1 MSPDRV
7 WQMFQSIGLAW
18 TAVEMGRAGTISIK
32 QRSIRPLAVE
42 SVAQAG
48 SWAAGA
54 AGFKAG
60 GKLGAIVGL
69 KTGPGMLVT
78 AAVGACIG
86 GLAGYV
92 GAKRVADATLPEDL
106 HAAMTRATAS
116 VPSRDEIRAR
126 LDRLRRRTSA

>member
-1 MSPDRV
+1 
-7 WQMFQSIGLAW
+7 MFQSIGLAW
-18 TAVEMGRAGTISIK
+18 TAAEMGRAGTISARQK
-32 QRSIRPLAVE
+32 SIRPLAVE

-60 GKLGAIVGL
+60 GKLGAMVGL

-78 AAVGACIG
+78 AAMGACIG

-106 HAAMTRATAS
+106 NRAVARAADS
-116 VPSRDEIRAR
+116 VPSREEIRAR
-126 LDRLRRRTSA
+126 LDRLRRRTDD

>member
-7 WQMFQSIGLAW
+7 WQLCQSIGLAW
-18 TAVEMGRAGTISIK
+18 TAVEMGRAGTVSVRRK
-32 QRSIRPLAVE
+32 SVRPLAVE

-92 GAKRVADATLPEDL
+92 GAKRVADAALPDDL
-106 HAAMTRATAS
+106 VAAM
-116 VPSRDEIRAR
+116 VPLRSALAR
-126 LDRLRRRTSA
+126 SRRTTSD

>member
-7 WQMFQSIGLAW
+7 SQVFQNLGLAW
-18 TAVEMGRAGTISIK
+18 TALEMSRAGTVSVK

-60 GKLGAIVGL
+60 GKLGAMVGL

-78 AAVGACIG
+78 AAMGACVG

-92 GAKRVADATLPEDL
+92 GAKRFADATLPEDL
-106 HAAMTRATAS
+106 GRAAARAVEA
-116 VPSRDEIRAR
+116 VPSREEIRER
-126 LDRLRRRTSA
+126 LERMRRRTSD

>member
-7 WQMFQSIGLAW
+7 WQMFQGIGLAW
-18 TAVEMGRAGTISIK
+18 TAVEVGRAGTISIRRK
-32 QRSIRPLAVE
+32 SVRPLAVE
-42 SVAQAG
+42 SMAQAG

-60 GKLGAIVGL
+60 GNLGAIVGL

-106 HAAMTRATAS
+106 NRAMARATAA
-116 VPSRDEIRAR
+116 VPSRAEIRER
-126 LDRLRRRTSA
+126 LERLRRRTSD

>member
-7 WQMFQSIGLAW
+7 WQVFQSIGLAW
-18 TAVEMGRAGTISIK
+18 TAVEMGRAGTISIRRK
-32 QRSIRPLAVE
+32 SVRPLAVE

-69 KTGPGMLVT
+69 KSGPGMLVT
-78 AAVGACIG
+78 AAVGACVG

-106 HAAMTRATAS
+106 GRAMARATAT
-116 VPSRDEIRAR
+116 VPSRAEIRER
-126 LDRLRRRTSA
+126 LDRLRRRAPD

>member
-7 WQMFQSIGLAW
+7 WQVFQSIGLGW
-18 TAVEMGRAGTISIK
+18 TAIEMGRAGADSAK
-32 QRSIRPLAVE
+32 RKSIRPLAVE

-60 GKLGAIVGL
+60 GKLGAIIGL

-78 AAVGACIG
+78 AAMGACIG

-92 GAKRVADATLPEDL
+92 GAKRVADETLPDDL
-106 HAAMTRATAS
+106 NRAFARAVAS
-116 VPSRDEIRAR
+116 VRAR
-126 LDRLRRRTSA
+126 RTRDRA

>member
-7 WQMFQSIGLAW
+7 WQVFQSIGLAW
-18 TAVEMGRAGTISIK
+18 TAVEMGRAGATSSRQK
-32 QRSIRPLAVE
+32 SIRPLAVE

-69 KTGPGMLVT
+69 KTGPGVLVT

-92 GAKRVADATLPEDL
+92 GAKRVANATLPEDL
-106 HAAMTRATAS
+106 NGAVVRAAES

-126 LDRLRRRTSA
+126 LDRLRRRSWD

>member
-7 WQMFQSIGLAW
+7 WQMMQSIGLAW
-18 TAVEMGRAGTISIK
+18 TAVEMGRAGTISVK
-32 QRSIRPLAVE
+32 QKSIRPLAVE

-60 GKLGAIVGL
+60 GKLGALVGV

-92 GAKRVADATLPEDL
+92 GAKRVADATLPDDL
-106 HAAMTRATAS
+106 DETLIRAVEA
-116 VPSRDEIRAR
+116 VPSREEIRDR
-126 LDRLRRRTSA
+126 LERLRRRTSD

>member
-7 WQMFQSIGLAW
+7 WQVFQSIGLAW
-18 TAVEMGRAGTISIK
+18 TAVEMGRAGTISMK
-32 QRSIRPLAVE
+32 QKSIRPLAVE

-60 GKLGAIVGL
+60 CKLGAIVGL

-78 AAVGACIG
+78 AALGACVG

-92 GAKRVADATLPEDL
+92 GARRVADATLPEDL
-106 HAAMTRATAS
+106 NAAMTRATDS
-116 VPSRDEIRAR
+116 VPSREEIRAR
-126 LDRLRRRTSA
+126 LDRLRGRTSA

>member
-7 WQMFQSIGLAW
+7 WQVFQGIGLAW
-18 TAVEMGRAGTISIK
+18 TAVEVGRAGTIGVRRKSV
-32 QRSIRPLAVE
+32 RPLAVE

-106 HAAMTRATAS
+106 NRAMTRAVEA
-116 VPSRDEIRAR
+116 VPSRAEIRER
-126 LDRLRRRTSA
+126 LDRLRRRASD

>member
-7 WQMFQSIGLAW
+7 WQLFQSVGLAW
-18 TAVEMGRAGTISIK
+18 TAVEMGRAGADSAK
-32 QRSIRPLAVE
+32 RKSIRPLAVE

-48 SWAAGA
+48 SWAAGI

-60 GKLGAIVGL
+60 GKLGALVGL

-78 AAVGACIG
+78 AAMGACIG

-92 GAKRVADATLPEDL
+92 GAKRVADETLPEDL
-106 HAAMTRATAS
+106 QAAASRAMAG
-116 VPSRDEIRAR
+116 
-126 LDRLRRRTSA
+126 LRRRV

>member
-1 MSPDRV
+1 MSPDRI
-7 WQMFQSIGLAW
+7 WQVLQSFGMAW
-18 TAVEMGRAGTISIK
+18 TAVEVGRAGRISFRQK
-32 QRSIRPLAVE
+32 SIRPLAVE

-48 SWAAGA
+48 AFAAGA

-69 KTGPGMLVT
+69 KTGPGMLAT
-78 AAVGACIG
+78 AAIGACIG

-106 HAAMTRATAS
+106 GRAMARATGA
-116 VPSRDEIRAR
+116 VPSREEIRER
-126 LDRLRRRTSA
+126 LDRLRRRTSD

>member
-7 WQMFQSIGLAW
+7 WQVFQSIGLAW
-18 TAVEMGRAGTISIK
+18 TAVEMGRAGSDSIK
-32 QRSIRPLAVE
+32 RKSIRPLAVE

-69 KTGPGMLVT
+69 KTGPGVLVT

-92 GAKRVADATLPEDL
+92 GAKRVANATLPEDL
-106 HAAMTRATAS
+106 NGAVVRAAES

-126 LDRLRRRTSA
+126 LDRLRRRSWD

>member
-7 WQMFQSIGLAW
+7 WQVFQSIGLAW
-18 TAVEMGRAGTISIK
+18 TAVEMGRAGSDSIK
-32 QRSIRPLAVE
+32 RKSIRPLAVE

-69 KTGPGMLVT
+69 KTGPGVLVT

-92 GAKRVADATLPEDL
+92 GAKRVADATLPQDL
-106 HAAMTRATAS
+106 NGAVARAVES

-126 LDRLRRRTSA
+126 LDRLRRRSSD

>member
-7 WQMFQSIGLAW
+7 WQMMQSIGLAW
-18 TAVEMGRAGTISIK
+18 TAVEMGRAGTVSVK
-32 QRSIRPLAVE
+32 HKSIRPLAVE

-60 GKLGAIVGL
+60 GKLGALVGL
-69 KTGPGMLVT
+69 KTGPGVLVT
-78 AAVGACIG
+78 AAMGACIG

-92 GAKRVADATLPEDL
+92 GAKRIADETLPEDL
-106 HAAMTRATAS
+106 NGAVTRAVEA
-116 VPSRDEIRAR
+116 VPSREEIRDR
-126 LDRLRRRTSA
+126 LERLRRRTAD

>member
-7 WQMFQSIGLAW
+7 WQMFQSLGLAW
-18 TAVEMGRAGTISIK
+18 TAVEMGRAGTISAK
-32 QRSIRPLAVE
+32 QKSIRPLAVE

-92 GAKRVADATLPEDL
+92 GAKRVAEETLPDDL
-106 HAAMTRATAS
+106 NRAFA
-116 VPSRDEIRAR
+116 RAVETVR
-126 LDRLRRRTSA
+126 TRRTRDRA

>member
-1 MSPDRV
+1 MSLDRV
-7 WQMFQSIGLAW
+7 WQVFQTIGLAW
-18 TAVEMGRAGTISIK
+18 TAVEMGRAGTVSVK
-32 QRSIRPLAVE
+32 QKSIRPLAVE

-60 GKLGAIVGL
+60 GKLGALVGL
-69 KTGPGMLVT
+69 KTGPGVLVT

-106 HAAMTRATAS
+106 HVVMTRAVDA
-116 VPSRDEIRAR
+116 VPSREEIQGR
-126 LDRLRRRTSA
+126 LDRLRRRTSY

>member
-7 WQMFQSIGLAW
+7 WQLCQSIGLAW
-18 TAVEMGRAGTISIK
+18 TAVEMGRAGTVSARRK
-32 QRSIRPLAVE
+32 SVRPLAVE

-106 HAAMTRATAS
+106 NRAMARAAEA
-116 VPSRDEIRAR
+116 VPSRADIRQR
-126 LDRLRRRTSA
+126 LDRLRRRASD

>member
-7 WQMFQSIGLAW
+7 WQVFQSIGLAW
-18 TAVEMGRAGTISIK
+18 TAVEMGRAGTVSIK
-32 QRSIRPLAVE
+32 RKSIRPLAVE
-42 SVAQAG
+42 SVAHAG

-69 KTGPGMLVT
+69 KTGPGMLAT
-78 AAVGACIG
+78 AAIGACIG

-106 HAAMTRATAS
+106 NRAMARAAES
-116 VPSRDEIRAR
+116 VPSREAIRER
-126 LDRLRRRTSA
+126 LDRLRRRTSD

>member
-7 WQMFQSIGLAW
+7 WQMMQSIGLAW
-18 TAVEMGRAGTISIK
+18 TAVEMGRAGTISIRRK
-32 QRSIRPLAVE
+32 SVRPLAVE

-60 GKLGAIVGL
+60 GKLGAMVGL
-69 KTGPGMLVT
+69 KTGPGMLAT
-78 AAVGACIG
+78 AAIGACIG

-92 GAKRVADATLPEDL
+92 GAKRVADATLPDDL
-106 HAAMTRATAS
+106 QDVVVRAAES
-116 VPSRDEIRAR
+116 VPSREEIRER
-126 LDRLRRRTSA
+126 LERLRRRTSD

>member
-7 WQMFQSIGLAW
+7 WQVFQNIGLAW
-18 TAVEMGRAGTISIK
+18 TAIEMGRAGNVSMK

-48 SWAAGA
+48 SWAAGV

-60 GKLGAIVGL
+60 GKLGAMVGL

-78 AAVGACIG
+78 AAMGACVG

-106 HAAMTRATAS
+106 NRAAARAVEA
-116 VPSRDEIRAR
+116 VPSREEIRER
-126 LDRLRRRTSA
+126 LERMRRRTSD

>member
-7 WQMFQSIGLAW
+7 WQVFQSIGLAW
-18 TAVEMGRAGTISIK
+18 TAVEMGRAGTISVRRK
-32 QRSIRPLAVE
+32 SIRPLAVE
-42 SVAQAG
+42 CVAQAG
-48 SWAAGA
+48 SFAAGA

-60 GKLGAIVGL
+60 GKLGAMVGL
-69 KTGPGMLVT
+69 KTGPGVLVT

-106 HAAMTRATAS
+106 GVVMARANDA
-116 VPSRDEIRAR
+116 VPSREEIRAR
-126 LDRLRRRTSA
+126 LDRLRRRTGD

>member
-7 WQMFQSIGLAW
+7 WQVFQGIGLAW
-18 TAVEMGRAGTISIK
+18 TAVEMGRAGTSSARRK
-32 QRSIRPLAVE
+32 SVRPLAVE

-60 GKLGAIVGL
+60 GKLGAIVGI

-92 GAKRVADATLPEDL
+92 GAKRVADATLPDDL
-106 HAAMTRATAS
+106 GVS
-116 VPSRDEIRAR
+116 VAPLRTYLAR
-126 LDRLRRRTSA
+126 FRRTAFD

>member
-7 WQMFQSIGLAW
+7 WQVFQNIGLGW
-18 TAVEMGRAGTISIK
+18 TAIEMGRAGAASRK
-32 QRSIRPLAVE
+32 QKSIRPLAVE

-48 SWAAGA
+48 SWAAGI

-60 GKLGAIVGL
+60 GKMGAMVGL

-78 AAVGACIG
+78 AAMGACIG

-92 GAKRVADATLPEDL
+92 GAKRVADATLPDDL
-106 HAAMTRATAS
+106 DRAMERASAS
-116 VPSRDEIRAR
+116 VPTREEIRER
-126 LDRLRRRTSA
+126 LERLRRRAWR

>member
-7 WQMFQSIGLAW
+7 WQMFQNIGLAW
-18 TAVEMGRAGTISIK
+18 TALEMGRAGNFSLK
-32 QRSIRPLAVE
+32 QKSIRPLAVE

-48 SWAAGA
+48 SWAAGI

-60 GKLGAIVGL
+60 GKLGAMVGL

-78 AAVGACIG
+78 AAMGAFVG

-92 GAKRVADATLPEDL
+92 GAKRVADATLPDDL
-106 HAAMTRATAS
+106 NRAFARAVDS
-116 VPSRDEIRAR
+116 VRAR
-126 LDRLRRRTSA
+126 RTRGDA

>member
-1 MSPDRV
+1 MSPDRM
-7 WQMFQSIGLAW
+7 WQVFQGIGLAW
-18 TAVEMGRAGTISIK
+18 TAVEMGRAGTSSARRK
-32 QRSIRPLAVE
+32 SVRPLAVE

-60 GKLGAIVGL
+60 GKLGAIVGI

-92 GAKRVADATLPEDL
+92 GAKRVADATLPDDL
-106 HAAMTRATAS
+106 GVS
-116 VPSRDEIRAR
+116 VAPLRTYLAR
-126 LDRLRRRTSA
+126 FRRTAFD